1 MEQKGAIDVCSRA
14 NKSPSTKRHNSKNIL
29 ENPMVQLIP
38 SQDSVMQILQRTGA
52 FREGHFVY
60 PNGKHSPHYFQM
72 PLAFRYYDT
81 ARVLA
86 VALSRKFRLEKDIS
100 SQLPKISVISPSSGG
115 IPVAFGVRDALNA
128 EQIYWAEQEQG
139 QRMFR
144 QYVNQGEVNPC
155 IIVDDIIRS
164 GKAIEET
171 VTLVKSLG
179 ARIIG
184 CGAIVR
190 FESAPTEIEGVEI
203 KSLVDYDVKIYA
215 KEEDCV
221 ECKDAVAAET
231 VRF

>member
-1 MEQKGAIDVCSRA
+1 
-14 NKSPSTKRHNSKNIL
+14 
-29 ENPMVQLIP
+29 MVELIP
-38 SQDSVMQILQRTGA
+38 SQEVVMQILTRTGA
-52 FREGHFVY
+52 FREGHFIY

-100 SQLPKISVISPSSGG
+100 SQLPKVSIISPSSGG

-139 QRMFR
+139 SRMFR

-164 GKAIEET
+164 GNAIEET
-171 VTLVKSLG
+171 VELVKSLG
-179 ARIIG
+179 AKIIG
-184 CGAIVR
+184 CGTIVR
-190 FESAPTEIEGVEI
+190 FTSAPNEIEGVPI
-203 KSLVDYDVKIYA
+203 KSLVDYDVRMYKTGEECTDC
-215 KEEDCV
+215 KEG
-221 ECKDAVAAET
+221 ASPET
-231 VRF
+231 VRY

>member
-1 MEQKGAIDVCSRA
+1 MLWRA
-14 NKSPSTKRHNSKNIL
+14 KPPNTR
-29 ENPMVQLIP
+29 NPEIHMVELIP
-38 SQDSVMQILQRTGA
+38 SQETVMQMLQKTGA

-60 PNGKHSPHYFQM
+60 PSGKHSPHYFQM

-86 VALSRKFRLEKDIS
+86 VALSRKFRIEKDIS
-100 SQLPKISVISPSSGG
+100 SHLPKVSVISPSSGG

-139 QRMFR
+139 ERQFR

-164 GKAIEET
+164 GNAIEET
-171 VTLVKSLG
+171 VSLVKSLG

-184 CGAIVR
+184 CGTIVR
-190 FESAPTEIEGVEI
+190 FKSAPDEIEGVPI
-203 KSLVDYDVKIYA
+203 KSLVDFDAHLYDDGVQCA
-215 KEEDCV
+215 DCKEGTQPEH
-221 ECKDAVAAET
+221 
-231 VRF
+231 VRY

>member
-1 MEQKGAIDVCSRA
+1 
-14 NKSPSTKRHNSKNIL
+14 
-29 ENPMVQLIP
+29 MVELIP
-38 SQDSVMQILQRTGA
+38 SQDAVMQILKRTGA
-52 FREGHFVY
+52 FREGHFIY

-100 SQLPKISVISPSSGG
+100 SQLPKVAVISPSSGG

-128 EQIYWAEQEQG
+128 EQIYWAEQEMG
-139 QRMFR
+139 KRMFR
-144 QYVNQGEVNPC
+144 QYVNQGEINPC

-164 GKAIEET
+164 GAAIQET
-171 VTLVKSLG
+171 VDLVKSLG

-190 FESAPTEIEGVEI
+190 FDTAANEIEGGPV
-203 KSLVDYDVKIYA
+203 KSLMDFDVRLY
-215 KEEDCV
+215 ENEQQC
-221 ECKDAVAAET
+221 ELCKAEAPAEQ